1 MNCLKS
7 LRQEIKVSEM
17 NEYQQKALAT
27 AAVRQKNR
35 AGKAWAGLE
44 LASEIL
50 ETAALVIGTVTKSQ
64 FRPKGKHHD
73 EFLHKLK
80 DELGDC
86 LWGIAVVAAMS
97 DLNLADIASQN
108 LSKVGAKHG
117 ELGAT
122 IPILGGARQI
132 LGELPKSEGG
142 AKKAFTT
149 CPRCG
154 TGTAFKEGCVSCTAP
169 DCGWSVCS

>member
-1 MNCLKS
+1 M
-7 LRQEIKVSEM
+7 SEM

-108 LSKVGAKHG
+108 LSKVGAKHVG
-117 ELGAT
+117 SVAVQE
-122 IPILGGARQI
+122 LGGAGPVPAGTEKPADPFPW
-132 LGELPKSEGG
+132 LKGN
-142 AKKAFTT
+142 KKAITN
-149 CPRCG
+149 CPKCHAE
-154 TGTAFKEGCVSCTAP
+154 TVFKEGCVSCPAP
-169 DCGWSVCS
+169 DCGWSAC